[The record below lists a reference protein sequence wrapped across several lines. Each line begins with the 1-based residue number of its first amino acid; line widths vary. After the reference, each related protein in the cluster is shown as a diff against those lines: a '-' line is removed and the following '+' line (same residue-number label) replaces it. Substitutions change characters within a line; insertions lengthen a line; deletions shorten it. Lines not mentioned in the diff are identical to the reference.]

1 MSDPTTDASAFP
13 PPSPVAVPERPPR
26 PAATI
31 VVVRDGA
38 AGLEVL
44 LSRRADGI
52 DHTSGAW
59 VFPGGIVDACDRD
72 AHSACFGIDD
82 AEASARLG
90 LAAGGLDFYVAAIR
104 ECFEESGLLFG
115 RGPGLEASGD
125 ALDGAAAARLAPW
138 RGAMHRRDHGI
149 DELCAKE
156 GIRLDAGAL
165 TYLSHWLTPLARA
178 KRYDTR
184 FFIAAAPVSQVAL
197 FDGTE
202 MVEQLWIGPAEAL
215 ARSKTLKLLTPTH
228 KTLEL
233 ISTFADVA
241 ALKAWAAQPRSVPL
255 TMPRV
260 AVGSQGPRPVMPDE
274 PAYAEL
280 GRIDPAGHGNESYD
294 IVTDRPVRLSGRV
307 IRVTAGNGSMM
318 TGPGTNTYLV
328 GGGGGNEWAA
338 IDPGPALDAHVEA
351 ILAAAPGPITRIFAT
366 HTHHDHSPATVALKA
381 RTGAVVHGLAA
392 RHREWQDG
400 TFAPDVTLH
409 GGERIEL
416 VPGTT
421 LAAIHTPGHASN
433 HLCYLLEEEKLLFTG
448 DHVMQMSTVVIN
460 PPDGD
465 MRAYVESL
473 RSLLGLD
480 LDWLAPGHG
489 FLMPEPR
496 QAMEKIIAHRLGREA
511 KVLAALRTLAPATT
525 SALLE
530 RVYADVPARLHPMA
544 MRSLT
549 AHLLKLRDDGVAA
562 EHEGEWALRP
572 GKLEVTPPVPPE
584 YGRLD

>member
-1 MSDPTTDASAFP
+1 MSAPTPDASAFP
-13 PPSPVAVPERPPR
+13 APVPNPAPDRPPR

-38 AGLEVL
+38 SGLEVL
-44 LSRRADGI
+44 LSRRADGT
-52 DHTSGAW
+52 DYTSGAW
-59 VFPGGIVDACDRD
+59 VFPGGIVDARDRD
-72 AHSACFGIDD
+72 AHAACFGLDD

-90 LAAGGLDFYVAAIR
+90 LASGGLDFFIAAIR
-104 ECFEESGLLFG
+104 ESFEESGLLFG
-115 RGPGLEASGD
+115 RAVGD
-125 ALDGAAAARLAPW
+125 NDDVLDGDAAARLAPW
-138 RGAMHRRDHGI
+138 RGAMHRREHGI
-149 DELCAKE
+149 AEMCAKE
-156 GIRLDAGAL
+156 GIRLDTGAL
-165 TYLSHWLTPLARA
+165 VYLSHWLTPLGRA

-184 FFIAAAPVSQVAL
+184 FFIAAAPASQVAL

-202 MVEQLWIGPAEAL
+202 MVEQLWIAPAEAL
-215 ARSKTLKLLTPTH
+215 ARSTTLKLLTPTQ
-228 KTLEL
+228 KTLDL
-233 ISTFADVA
+233 ISRFADVA
-241 ALKAWAAQPRSVPL
+241 ALMAWAREPRLVPL
-255 TMPRV
+255 TMPHV

-274 PAYAEL
+274 PSYAEL
-280 GRIDPAGHGNESYD
+280 GRIDPAGHGHGSYD
-294 IVTDRPVRLSGRV
+294 IVADRPVRLSERV
-307 IRVTAGNGSMM
+307 IRVTAGNGSIM

-328 GGGGGNEWAA
+328 GGGANNEWAA
-338 IDPGPALDAHVEA
+338 IDPGPAIDAHVEA
-351 ILAAAPGPITRIFAT
+351 ILAAAPGKITRIFAT
-366 HTHHDHSPATVALKA
+366 HTHTDHSPATVALHA
-381 RTGAVVHGLAA
+381 RTGATIHGLAA

-400 TFAPDVTLH
+400 TFVPHVTLH

-433 HLCYLLEEEKLLFTG
+433 HLCYLLEEEKTLFTG

-465 MRAYVESL
+465 MRAYIESL

-489 FLMPEPR
+489 FLMTEPR
-496 QAMEKIIAHRLGREA
+496 QAMEKVIAHRLGREA
-511 KVLAALRTLAPATT
+511 KVLDALRALTPATT

-549 AHLLKLRDDGVAA
+549 AHLLKLRDEGVAS
-562 EHEGEWALRP
+562 EHEGAWAL
-572 GKLEVTPPVPPE
+572 LS
-584 YGRLD
+584 